1 MYEYCFNFH
10 LYRFYAIV
18 IPVFLLQIPLARE
31 AQKLLYDSARGVRRK
46 IENSDCLSSVKIN
59 VFRTGLN
66 ALYVCL
72 HYASFKK
79 VINANACQ

>member
-1 MYEYCFNFH
+1 M
-10 LYRFYAIV
+10 
-18 IPVFLLQIPLARE
+18 
-31 AQKLLYDSARGVRRK
+31 RRK
-46 IENSDCLSSVKIN
+46 SENSDCLSSVKIN

-79 VINANACQ
+79 VTIIRKIHSKNEWTSSWSVEGLGVFIYLCVRASDSE